1 MGKNKKT
8 EGVKVNDLQQAEGAV
23 AEYVRLAVK
32 LKGLE
37 VAEADENL
45 AIKTKYEAERAPVDA
60 RMKTLEAGLKQFS
73 SMNRTAVFGDK
84 QSREL
89 AFGTLEFR
97 RSTKTVQMSGVNKED
112 TLEKVERLGFV
123 EAVSVKKSLKVEVM
137 EGWTDERLA
146 LVGRRRIQSESF
158 RIIPHEEVTA

>member
-1 MGKNKKT
+1 MGKSKRT
-8 EGVKVNDLQQAEGAV
+8 CAAKVNDLQQAEGAV

-32 LKGLE
+32 RKGLE

-45 AIKTKYEAERAPVDA
+45 AVKTKYEAERAPVDA
-60 RMKTLEAGLKQFS
+60 RMKELEAALKQFAL
-73 SMNRTAVFGDK
+73 MNRSAVFGDK

-97 RSTKTVQMSGVNKED
+97 RSTKTVQMNGVKAED
-112 TLEKVERLGFV
+112 TLEKLERMGFV
-123 EAVSVKKSLKVEVM
+123 EAVSIRKTLKIEAM

-146 LVGRRRIQSESF
+146 LVGRRRVQCESF